1 VLNRPPGFVFD
12 GRTAMERYSQQKA
25 VEAIVAVYRRVIEQ
39 RLLKHPSRRDTER
52 TRTKPATDS
61 KPQ

>member
-1 VLNRPPGFVFD
+1 
-12 GRTAMERYSQQKA
+12 MERYSQQKA

-39 RLLKHPSRRDTER
+39 RLLKHPSRRDAER

-61 KPQ
+61 KLP